1 MVRTRFAP
9 SPTGFLHIGG
19 LKTALFAYLFA
30 KKNGGDFILRIE
42 DTDQNRYVE
51 GGMEQ
56 IIWSLNWGGITY
68 SEGPDNGGK
77 YGPYIQSQRK
87 EIYQKYIKELIDKGY
102 AYYCFCSNERL
113 EEVRKF
119 QNENHLPSKYDRTC
133 LNLSKEEVEKRIAS
147 GEKYVI
153 RMKVPDNEAIK
164 FHDLIKG
171 DVEFNSKELDDQV
184 LIKSDGLPTYH
195 FAVVVDD
202 HLMNITHV
210 IRADEWLSSTPKH
223 ILLYKYFGWEAPQH
237 AHVPPLLGK
246 DGKKKLSK
254 REGSTSVD
262 QFAEMGY
269 LNEGLVNYLVLSG
282 WNPGTTEE
290 IFTMKQLEEKFDLN
304 RCQKAGA
311 IFDPVRLDWINGQH
325 IRRANLND
333 FSKSLEEY
341 ILNYKKDNEKFKVL
355 NLKFKDKDE
364 LLNKFIIIEKQRI
377 NKLSEIEDDLY
388 ILDFDESYDVK
399 GILNEKMNVN
409 NDNVKDILEKSLEF
423 IKNDLRINYNKTETE
438 ETKKQEEENIKQQF
452 IGFINKLGLK
462 NGQILWPIRYA
473 LSGKEKSVG
482 VFELIWAIGK
492 DDAVSRVEKAIEK
505 IKR

>member
-30 KKNGGDFILRIE
+30 KRNGGDFILRIE
-42 DTDQNRYVE
+42 DTDQARYVE

-56 IIWSLNWGGITY
+56 IIWSLKWGGVNY
-68 SEGPDNGGK
+68 SEGPDVKGE

-87 EIYQKYIKELIDKGY
+87 EIYQKYVKELIEKGF

-113 EEVRKF
+113 EEMRKK
-119 QNENHLPSKYDRTC
+119 QEENKQAPKYDRTC

-153 RMKVPDNEAIK
+153 RMKNPENEVIK
-164 FHDLIKG
+164 FKDLIKG
-171 DVEFNSKELDDQV
+171 DIEFNSKELDDQV
-184 LIKSDGLPTYH
+184 LMKSDGLPTYH

-202 HLMNITHV
+202 HLMQISHV
-210 IRADEWLSSTPKH
+210 IRADEWISSTPKH
-223 ILLYKYFGWEAPQH
+223 ILLYKFFGWDIPLYG
-237 AHVPPLLGK
+237 HVPPLLGK

-254 REGSTSVD
+254 REGSTSVN
-262 QFAEMGY
+262 QFAEAGY

-290 IFTMKQLEEKFDLN
+290 IFTMKQLEEKFDLS

-325 IRRANLND
+325 IRLVEVEAFRN
-333 FSKSLEEY
+333 FIKEY
-341 ILNYKKDNEKFKVL
+341 IENYRKENEKFNVL
-355 NLKFKDKDE
+355 FSEFKKDSE
-364 LLNKFIIIEKQRI
+364 ILNRFVLIEKERI

-388 ILDFDESYDVK
+388 ILEFNNEYEIS
-399 GILNEKMNVN
+399 GIFNEKMNVTK
-409 NDNVKDILEKSLEF
+409 DNVKEILEKSIKF
-423 IKNDLRINYNKTETE
+423 IKNELEITYLDKEDELS
-438 ETKKQEEENIKQQF
+438 KKQSENSIKEQF
-452 IGFINKLGLK
+452 VEFINKLELK
-462 NGQILWPIRYA
+462 NGQVLWPIRYA

-492 DDAVSRVEKAIEK
+492 DEAIKRIENAILK
-505 IKR
+505 IK